1 MGLTFE
7 KFILKHNNIQEKNMQ
22 TLFMR
27 RKESNVEQAKYNLR
41 LDKALL
47 ENFSAKAR
55 KKNKSVNLYLN
66 ELIMKDLDRR

>member
-1 MGLTFE
+1 
-7 KFILKHNNIQEKNMQ
+7 MQ